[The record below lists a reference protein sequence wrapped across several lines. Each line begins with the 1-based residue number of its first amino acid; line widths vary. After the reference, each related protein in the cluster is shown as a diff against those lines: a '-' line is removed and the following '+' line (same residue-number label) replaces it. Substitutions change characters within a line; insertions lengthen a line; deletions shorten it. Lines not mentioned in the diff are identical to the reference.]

1 MSYTALAEEI
11 KTLPEDTLDELAQ
24 YVEYL
29 KYKSDTKQQ
38 TIPNRKKVIPGL
50 AKGIFKYPDDINAG
64 DDVIADMFEDY
75 L

>member
-24 YVEYL
+24 YVAYL
-29 KYKSDTKQQ
+29 KYKNEAQHRNDDC
-38 TIPNRKKVIPGL
+38 PKKVIPGL
-50 AKGIFKYPDDINAG
+50 AKGIFKYPDDIHAG
-64 DDVIADMFEDY
+64 DDIVAEIFEDY